1 MPKIGS
7 TRRLVVVASA
17 LLVAAVSATAC
28 SEPETQETITAA
40 DGVTYDLSPEQS
52 GRIHVDKVDSIAAK
66 VPQAIRDRG
75 VLIGTG
81 SAGATPPLGFY
92 ATDDTTPIGSELDL
106 AWILADTLGL
116 KYERQN
122 ADWSQNFVKI
132 DSGESDVFISNVTVT
147 EERKDKYDFATYRLD
162 NLAFEAKKDTGWTV
176 DGRKDVV
183 GKKIGVSS
191 GTNQEQLLVDWN
203 EQNVADGLA
212 PAEIVYYQN
221 TSDYYL
227 ALGSGRID
235 AYLGPNPSAV
245 YHSSSTGESEVIGT
259 FSGAGEALQGEIG
272 VLTKKD
278 NGLIEPINEA
288 LNHLIES
295 GDYERVLEKWGLQS
309 EAVSESVINPPGLP
323 RKPVA

>member
-1 MPKIGS
+1 MPAIRS
-7 TRRLVVVASA
+7 TRRLAVVASA
-17 LLVAAVSATAC
+17 VLALALGATGC
-28 SEPETQETITAA
+28 SEPAAQETITAS
-40 DGVTYDLSPEQS
+40 DGTTYDLSPEQPD
-52 GRIHVDKVDSIAAK
+52 RVHVDKVDEIAAK
-66 VPQAIRDRG
+66 LPQAVRDRG
-75 VLIGTG
+75 VLVGTG
-81 SAGATPPLGFY
+81 SSGATPPLGFY
-92 ATDDTTPIGSELDL
+92 ATDDTTPIGSEVDL
-106 AWILADTLGL
+106 GWLVADTLGL

-162 NLAFEAKKDTGWTV
+162 NVAFEAKKGSGWKV

-183 GKKIGVSS
+183 GKKIGVGS

-245 YHSSSTGESEVIGT
+245 YHSSSTGESDVIGT
-259 FSGAGEALQGEIG
+259 FSGAGDALQGEIG

-278 NGLIEPINEA
+278 NGLIGPINEA
-288 LNHLIES
+288 LNHVIES
-295 GDYERVLEKWGLQS
+295 GAYEEVLEKWGLQS
-309 EAVSESVINPPGLP
+309 EAVTESVINPPGLP